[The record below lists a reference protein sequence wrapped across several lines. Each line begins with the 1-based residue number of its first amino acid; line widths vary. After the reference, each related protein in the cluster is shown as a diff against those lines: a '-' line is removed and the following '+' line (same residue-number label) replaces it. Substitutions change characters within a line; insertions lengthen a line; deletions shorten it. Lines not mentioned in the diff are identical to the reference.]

1 MGEYTCA
8 PAQLLPDMES
18 TMRLQRRGRLGEKE
32 RQKIAGLLFPKEQQR
47 QELGEQVYPLV
58 EKLAGSNEAGLV
70 TGMLLTLDINI
81 VEEAVEEPEV
91 LSRLVSS
98 ALSRIEECRRS
109 KAKEK
114 ENVSGSDCG
123 SSESD
128 DSYSEV
134 VKGSDNKEQGGSDSC
149 GSSDAASS
157 L

>member
-47 QELGEQVYPLV
+47 QEVGEQVYPLV
-58 EKLAGSNEAGLV
+58 EKFAGSEAGLV
-70 TGMLLTLDINI
+70 TGMLLTLDISI

-114 ENVSGSDCG
+114 ENASGSDCG

-134 VKGSDNKEQGGSDSC
+134 VKGSEKEGSDSC
-149 GSSDAASS
+149 GSSDAGSS

>member
-1 MGEYTCA
+1 MG
-8 PAQLLPDMES
+8 ES
-18 TMRLQRRGRLGEKE
+18 TMRLQRRGRLGETE

-47 QELGEQVYPLV
+47 QEVGEQVYPLV
-58 EKLAGSNEAGLV
+58 EKLAGASEAGLV
-70 TGMLLTLDINI
+70 TGMLLTLDINT

-98 ALSRIEECRRS
+98 ALSRIEECRQS

-114 ENVSGSDCG
+114 ENASGSDCG

-134 VKGSDNKEQGGSDSC
+134 VKGSDNKHGGSDSC
-149 GSSDAASS
+149 G
-157 L
+157 

>member
-8 PAQLLPDMES
+8 PTQLLADMES
-18 TMRLQRRGRLGEKE
+18 TMRQRRGRLGEKE
-32 RQKIAGLLFPKEQQR
+32 RQKIAGLLFPKEQHR
-47 QELGEQVYPLV
+47 QEVGEQVYPLV
-58 EKLAGSNEAGLV
+58 EKLAGMEAGLV

-114 ENVSGSDCG
+114 ENATGSDCG
-123 SSESD
+123 SSAAGSESD
-128 DSYSEV
+128 DSYSDG
-134 VKGSDNKEQGGSDSC
+134 VKEAAKEIETSDSC
-149 GSSDAASS
+149 GS
-157 L
+157 

>member
-1 MGEYTCA
+1 MG
-8 PAQLLPDMES
+8 ES
-18 TMRLQRRGRLGEKE
+18 TMRLQRRGRLGETE

-47 QELGEQVYPLV
+47 QEVGEQVYPLV
-58 EKLAGSNEAGLV
+58 EKLAGLDAGLV
-70 TGMLLTLDINI
+70 TGMLLTLDISI

-114 ENVSGSDCG
+114 ENASGSDCG

-128 DSYSEV
+128 ESYSEV
-134 VKGSDNKEQGGSDSC
+134 VKQSEKEHGGADSC
-149 GSSDAASS
+149 GSSDAGSS
-157 L
+157 LL